1 MKKIIKGYKG
11 ILDLDLSQI
20 NPVFHNELIKQH
32 YNDIESYKDYQKS
45 LPDEMKY
52 ENTIEKII
60 KNKIYCDSIRDE
72 KIYNARKKEN
82 ERLQNLLEVYYKI
95 GDHNAYIR

>member
-1 MKKIIKGYKG
+1 MIFVGCLSSYVAHSLVVVG
-11 ILDLDLSQI
+11 ILDLHLSHI

-60 KNKIYCDSIRDE
+60 KNKLHYDSIRHK
-72 KIYNARKKEN
+72 KIYNSRKKEN
-82 ERLQNLLEVYYKI
+82 ERLQNFLEIY
-95 GDHNAYIR
+95 